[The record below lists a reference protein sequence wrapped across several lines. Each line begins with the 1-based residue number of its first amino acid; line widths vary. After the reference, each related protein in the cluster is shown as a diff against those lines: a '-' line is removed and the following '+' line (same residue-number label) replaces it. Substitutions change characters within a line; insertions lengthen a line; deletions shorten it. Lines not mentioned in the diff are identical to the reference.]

1 MGHVMKSI
9 DVVGALILADGK
21 LLIAQRPE
29 GKSQALKWEFPGGK
43 IEPGEAPETSLEREI
58 AEELGVRIAV
68 GRHFQTVTH
77 RYPQGPEVRL
87 ACYLARMT
95 EGVPQSLQC
104 RDWRWVTAAE
114 LGDYD
119 FSEADVPVVA
129 RLRRE
134 GLPTV
139 VE

>member
-1 MGHVMKSI
+1 MKII
-9 DVVGALILADGK
+9 DVVGALILRGESV
-21 LLIAQRPE
+21 LIAQRPE
-29 GKSQALKWEFPGGK
+29 GKSQALLWEFPGGK
-43 IEPGEAPETSLEREI
+43 IEPDETPEASLAREI

-68 GRHFQTVTH
+68 GPHFQTVHH
-77 RYPQGPEVRL
+77 RYPAGPEVHL
-87 ACYLARMT
+87 DCYLVRIVAG
-95 EGVPQSLQC
+95 EPQALQC

-114 LGDYD
+114 LDRYA

-134 GLPTV
+134 GLPTM